1 MVGSAVQNGTRL
13 IVVINGLDDPE
24 DRATEAKK
32 MLEWGF
38 KQFRSPDPCS
48 PQIRPVGYAKV
59 FGGDSRSVKLASPQP
74 IKLMVPKNGS
84 EKLIARVIYNGP
96 VRAPIQQGQ
105 PVGVVRVWRGAN
117 VAMES
122 PVYAAEA
129 VGTGSTMRRAIDGAS
144 ELVIGMFRA
153 SAEKL

>member
-1 MVGSAVQNGTRL
+1 
-13 IVVINGLDDPE
+13 
-24 DRATEAKK
+24 
-32 MLEWGF
+32 
-38 KQFRSPDPCS
+38 
-48 PQIRPVGYAKV
+48 
-59 FGGDSRSVKLASPQP
+59 VKLASPEP

-96 VRAPIQQGQ
+96 VRAPVQPGQ
-105 PVGVVRVWRGAN
+105 PVGIVRVWRGAN
-117 VAMES
+117 IAMEA
-122 PVYAAEA
+122 PVYAAES